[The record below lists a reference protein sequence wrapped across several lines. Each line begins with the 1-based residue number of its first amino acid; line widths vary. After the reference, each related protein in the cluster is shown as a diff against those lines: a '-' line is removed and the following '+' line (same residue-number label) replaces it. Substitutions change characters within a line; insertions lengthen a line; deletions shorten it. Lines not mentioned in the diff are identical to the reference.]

1 MRSWI
6 VIINLIALMCATG
19 CGADSGGTPVS
30 ATPTSGGGSD
40 SRSRVMTMAHGA
52 QPAPADAP
60 RDAQSAKPVMFQ
72 VDVYRISVPFGT
84 FTGNEAFWK
93 RMDEQC
99 VDAFQGDLLNRN
111 GIRVGLAPLS
121 EIDFL
126 KQFMEEKPV
135 ISKMTTTATEV
146 PLVEIEMQKDLPH
159 QTVSFFNPDLRIQDY
174 EGSTNVINM
183 SFQPAPRKPGCMRL
197 TLAPMVRSIR
207 KHYQFT
213 KLNNELE
220 VQYIN
225 PETYYD
231 LKLRVDIPKDQFFI
245 VMPSA
250 DARYE
255 TSVGRAFLTK
265 DGPTDR
271 LEQILL
277 IIPRAIL
284 VESK

>member
-6 VIINLIALMCATG
+6 VIINLFALTCITG
-19 CGADSGGTPVS
+19 CGGDGGGAPAS
-30 ATPTSGGGSD
+30 ATPASGG
-40 SRSRVMTMAHGA
+40 SRVITMAQGA

-60 RDAQSAKPVMFQ
+60 RDAQSAQPIMFA
-72 VDVYRISVPFGT
+72 VEVYRVTVPFGT

-121 EIDFL
+121 EIDFF

>member
-6 VIINLIALMCATG
+6 VIINLFALTCITG
-19 CGADSGGTPVS
+19 CGGDGGGTPAS
-30 ATPTSGGGSD
+30 ATPASGG
-40 SRSRVMTMAHGA
+40 SRVMTMAHGA

-60 RDAQSAKPVMFQ
+60 RDAQSAQPIMFA
-72 VDVYRISVPFGT
+72 VEVYRVTIPFGT

-111 GIRVGLAPLS
+111 GIRVGLASLS
-121 EIDFL
+121 EIDFF